1 MPKIKGAVFDLDHTL
16 FDRYATLTE
25 VMKEFVVHFDISENY
40 DLEKATQLIIY
51 ADKNFNNLGW
61 KTVLSYMAQQG
72 LFNTVPSIEEY
83 SAFVLGEFKKTA
95 VEYPFAKP
103 ALTSLKESGYKV
115 ALITNGKPEVQN
127 KKIDLLGLRDYFDEI
142 VISGEL
148 GIDKPA
154 PEPFI
159 EMAKRL
165 DAEPEE
171 LLYIGDNPLNDVEGS
186 RNAGYIPVWVKT
198 TGIWGFDDIEK
209 PEYCVETVT
218 EIPELIEKINNS

>member
-25 VMKEFVVHFDISENY
+25 VMKEFVVHFDISKDY
-40 DLEKATQLIIY
+40 DLKSATELIVY
-51 ADKNFNNLGW
+51 ADKNFNNFGW
-61 KTVLSYMAQQG
+61 KNVLNYMTVKG
-72 LFNTVPSIEEY
+72 LFNTVPSLTEY
-83 SAFVLGEFKKTA
+83 SDFIFNEFKKTA
-95 VEYPFAKP
+95 VEYPFSKP
-103 ALTSLKESGYKV
+103 VLSTLRERGYKV
-115 ALITNGKPEVQN
+115 ALITNGGYEVQN
-127 KKIDLLGLRDYFDEI
+127 RKLELLGLHDYFDEI
-142 VISGEL
+142 IISREFGV
-148 GIDKPA
+148 DKPA

-209 PEYCVETVT
+209 PEYCVETVA
-218 EIPELIEKINNS
+218 EIPELIEKIKNL